1 MRRYVPIA
9 DSCTATN
16 DVLRLQMN
24 LLDHFVGKREH
35 HIRYR
40 AAERFGGLEVDDQF
54 EFGRLFDRKVS
65 RFFTLKNPVKVNCRA
80 LRDGVKIRPLGHEP
94 AGLWKRPVS
103 IDRGQL

>member
-80 LRDGVKIRPLGHEP
+80 T
-94 AGLWKRPVS
+94 S
-103 IDRGQL
+103 